1 MRLTP
6 MTDSQTDNECFKS
19 SKENLGFQL
28 NMSKFNPK
36 QYLKEKLCNNK
47 WFKVTKKKLSIKPN
61 VVLIMLRN
69 VDERDVHQS

>member
-28 NMSKFNPK
+28 NMNKFNLK
-36 QYLKEKLCNNK
+36 QYLKGKLCKSK
-47 WFKVTKKKLSIKPN
+47 WFKATKKIIIYL
-61 VVLIMLRN
+61 MQYG
-69 VDERDVHQS
+69 VDAVKKC